1 MKKRILFSASIFH
14 AFNDAA
20 TVTIPMVLPLLFSQ
34 KLMITSY
41 SQIGVLSYLGLLV
54 TFVCQIIVV
63 NYAYRFEY
71 RNLLLFSILGT
82 SSLLFLI
89 TFSATFM
96 KFLLFYLIM
105 RGFMSFY
112 HPVGIATVSRSH
124 PDKGL
129 DFAMGIQSGSGNLGV
144 FITFIFMGYVSQKFG
159 WETPLRIWALI
170 GICLGITGY
179 LVVRKVTTFRQEFQK
194 PDFSKWIQTL
204 KSIKNFVPGFIYGG
218 ACWGITVY
226 YAPSLLNHKFQVP
239 LGKTGL
245 FLAAWIALGAFMP
258 YLFGYLSRKV
268 GRANIAL
275 FGIGFSTLFV
285 LMLGLSSQKTLAI
298 FALLL
303 FGTFLFLIYPAFQSF
318 VAKQIPAP
326 DQTVAFSL
334 VANVLMISGAFG
346 NLVAGLLS
354 DKLGIN
360 YAFIFLS
367 LLGALVISFY
377 LSKKSALPTE

>member
-1 MKKRILFSASIFH
+1 MNKRILLSASIFH

-20 TVTIPMVLPLLFSQ
+20 TVTIPMVLPLLYSQ
-34 KLMITSY
+34 TQLISSY
-41 SQIGVLSYLGLLV
+41 SQIGILSYLGLLV
-54 TFVCQIIVV
+54 TFVCQVIIV

-82 SSLLFLI
+82 SLLLFMI
-89 TFSATFM
+89 TFSAAFM

-112 HPVGIATVSRSH
+112 HPIGIATVSRSH

-144 FITFIFMGYVSQKFG
+144 FITFIFMGYASQKFG
-159 WETPLRIWALI
+159 WEAPLRLWALI
-170 GICLGITGY
+170 GIGLGIAGY
-179 LVVRKVTTFRQEFQK
+179 IVVRKVTTFRQEFQK
-194 PDFSKWIQTL
+194 PDLSKWAQTL

-226 YAPSLLNHKFQVP
+226 YAPSLLHHKFQVP

-268 GRANIAL
+268 GRTNIVL

-285 LMLGLSSQKTLAI
+285 LVLGLSSQKNLTIL
-298 FALLL
+298 ALLF

-318 VAKQIPAP
+318 VAKHIPSP

-346 NLVAGLLS
+346 NLLAGLLS
-354 DKLGIN
+354 DKFGIN
-360 YAFIFLS
+360 YPFVFLS
-367 LLGALVISFY
+367 LLGAIVISFY
-377 LSKKSALPTE
+377 LSQKYALPTE